1 MDQSD
6 TADESR
12 IARKRAYDLGVLIG
26 DNASKECQT
35 ALLSAV
41 LNDHKMTDS
50 DSTCLVSRQF
60 ELGLIEGVV
69 DAYLKRR
76 RCEIRNAGSGSE
88 INNA

>member
-12 IARKRAYDLGVLIG
+12 IARKRAYDMGILIG

-35 ALLSAV
+35 ALLLAV
-41 LNDHKMTDS
+41 LNDLKRTYPN
-50 DSTCLVSRQF
+50 STRLVSRQF

-76 RCEIRNAGSGSE
+76 RCEIRNARSGSE
-88 INNA
+88 IDDA